1 MTDDTDA
8 HTDRDRDRDAD
19 ADTDTDADRDTQTD
33 TETETKTKP
42 ATDDSSRLPAIGPGR
57 LALYGALLAL
67 VIGYLSPLYGGLT
80 TAFKTQEAYRE
91 TSPLQPPI
99 EGITV
104 DPWVT
109 AGGELAMGMINSFAL
124 TIPAAVFSA
133 LLGSLAA
140 YGLTKVNW
148 RGQAFLLALFLAAVF
163 IPYQAVLV
171 PLRQFWSIV
180 DISGLHERGEL
191 VELIITHIAYGTPIC
206 TVLFRSYY
214 QTLDDEL
221 IEAARLDGASLARIY
236 RKIVLPLSVPMFAV
250 TLIYQFTQIWNDF
263 LFALVLLSD
272 RANYVVTLELNAL
285 QGAMAT
291 DYGVQMAGA
300 FIAALPTILVYIMF
314 GEQFAKGQ
322 TM

>member
-8 HTDRDRDRDAD
+8 NTDIDAD
-19 ADTDTDADRDTQTD
+19 ADTDTDTD
-33 TETETKTKP
+33 TNAETETDAETKP
-42 ATDDSSRLPAIGPGR
+42 ATDDSSRLPAIEPGR
-57 LALYGALLAL
+57 IALYGALLAL

-80 TAFKTQEAYRE
+80 TAFKTQKAYRE

-99 EGITV
+99 EGVTI

-109 AGGELAMGMINSFAL
+109 AGSELAMGMVNSFAL

-206 TVLFRSYY
+206 TILFRSYY

-272 RANYVVTLELNAL
+272 QTNYVITLELNAL

>member
-8 HTDRDRDRDAD
+8 HTDTDIDAD
-19 ADTDTDADRDTQTD
+19 ADTDTNADRDTQTETDTD
-33 TETETKTKP
+33 TEPKP

-99 EGITV
+99 EGITI
-104 DPWVT
+104 DPWLT
-109 AGGELAMGMINSFAL
+109 AGGELAMGMVNSFAL